1 MKWLV
6 LQPTRRSSYMRYICL
21 SLVITLVNF
30 EAGGPGGFLG
40 AAH

>member
-21 SLVITLVNF
+21 SLVIMLVHF
-30 EAGGPGGFLG
+30 EVGGPGGFVG